1 MVGLNGLFCMYIH
14 AIQCQP
20 EAFSQQSE
28 TYLMSEVEITNKE
41 VSDFTRPLM
50 CFFTQPCSVW
60 YLEYLKEG
68 RRCGIKERM
77 RWAAEVISQR
87 LIPHSRVEI
96 LEPNWATGRQMR
108 RRERKTAKDG
118 ITSPKWNPQNDVAW
132 HAMLGNHTAAH
143 PKNLILSLRCD
154 STSDLSRSQPS
165 GLARWLECVR
175 HLAPFIAPT
184 HGVCLEDGCVTI
196 RETVQS
202 FTNQITYSS
211 RNMEQ

>member
-1 MVGLNGLFCMYIH
+1 MVGLNRLFCMYIH
-14 AIQCQP
+14 AIRCQP

-28 TYLMSEVEITNKE
+28 TYLMSEVKITNKE
-41 VSDFTRPLM
+41 VTDFTRPLM

-68 RRCGIKERM
+68 RRCGIKEKM

-143 PKNLILSLRCD
+143 PKTLFYLCAAIPPQTFPVHSQVDWPADWSVCATWPLS
-154 STSDLSRSQPS
+154 SHQHM
-165 GLARWLECVR
+165 ECV
-175 HLAPFIAPT
+175 
-184 HGVCLEDGCVTI
+184 
-196 RETVQS
+196 
-202 FTNQITYSS
+202 
-211 RNMEQ
+211 